1 MKAWEGIRLAVLG
14 MALAAA
20 VGCDYQSTVPVVASD
35 ARTSPNGDRLPFDRE
50 ARQDGISP
58 TSSVIPPGAQIPAG
72 TPVTIRP
79 KSAVSSATAVS
90 NDEFEA
96 VLEEP
101 IIVNEQIVVER
112 GTLVQGRVLD
122 ARARTQTR
130 GPGYLRLA
138 LSSIV
143 VQGKRTSLRTS
154 SAFLKGAGSGRKHAA
169 IPVGT
174 DGTLIGAVA
183 GGKTPTL
190 GNAMILETSPTP
202 STISTPRDVTVDQQR
217 RLTFRLLEPIPLHP

>member
-14 MALAAA
+14 TALAAA
-20 VGCDYQSTVPVVASD
+20 VGCDYQSTVPVASN
-35 ARTSPNGDRLPFDRE
+35 ARTSPEADRLPFDRE
-50 ARQDGISP
+50 AQQDGISP

-72 TPVTIRP
+72 TPVTIRL

-101 IIVNEQIVVER
+101 IIVNARIVVAR

-122 ARARTQTR
+122 AKSRTQTR
-130 GPGYLRLA
+130 APGYLRLA

-143 VQGKRTSLRTS
+143 VQGKRTPLRS
-154 SAFLKGAGSGRKHAA
+154 SSTFLKGAGSGRKHPAT
-169 IPVGT
+169 PMGM

-183 GGKTPTL
+183 GGKTPVF
-190 GNAMILETSPTP
+190 GNAMIVQASPTP
-202 STISTPRDVTVDQQR
+202 SMISTPRDVTVDQER